1 MPQLVKEEEGTSAG
15 ITLKV
20 TTSLWVLVRLALM
33 CTPFLATGMLCMQG
47 KV

>member
-20 TTSLWVLVRLALM
+20 TTSLWVLVRLPVTSGPVRIQVSVL
-33 CTPFLATGMLCMQG
+33 
-47 KV
+47 